1 MIRRSPDKTTR
12 PNRSF
17 ILRHAT
23 SIQRINEGA
32 VHVMGARGDAHT
44 HENRRRS
51 KLTPPECATTSF
63 TIAPEI
69 LEKVADV
76 WVTNSLIDAS
86 TTVAINALKFLHR
99 DRAERHCLLST
110 MD

>member
-32 VHVMGARGDAHT
+32 VHGMGARGDAHT
-44 HENRRRS
+44 HESRLRS
-51 KLTPPECATTSF
+51 KLTPPECATTSSSV
-63 TIAPEI
+63 APGI
-69 LEKVADV
+69 LKKVADV
-76 WVTNSLIDAS
+76 WLTNSLIGAF
-86 TTVAINALKFLHR
+86 TTVAITALKFLHHA
-99 DRAERHCLLST
+99 RAESDYLLRP